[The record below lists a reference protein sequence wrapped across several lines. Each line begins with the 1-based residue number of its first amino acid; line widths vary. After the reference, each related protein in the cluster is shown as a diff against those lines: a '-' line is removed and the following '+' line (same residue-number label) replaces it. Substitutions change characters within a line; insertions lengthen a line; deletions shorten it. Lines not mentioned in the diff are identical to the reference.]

1 MLTYAVFSD
10 KGDRP
15 YNEDSMCVAATD
27 KKGCF
32 VLADGLGGQGKG
44 DVASKFVVDK
54 IQKSYKKKK
63 NHCHEKFITEM
74 VSECQRDIM
83 KIKENEDVTEDMMTT
98 LVL

>member
-15 YNEDSMCVAATD
+15 YNEDSMCVTATD

-54 IQKSYKKKK
+54 IQKLYKKRK
-63 NHCHEKFITEM
+63 ITVM
-74 VSECQRDIM
+74 RNSLQKWQVSA
-83 KIKENEDVTEDMMTT
+83 KETS
-98 LVL
+98 